1 MAATA
6 EASNATSLTGEA
18 IDIRKLSFQLDQIV
32 RASATEDDAT
42 YRFATMLRQL
52 TDAVAVLYYTED
64 CTGQLSGRPCY
75 HSPSQISKLAL
86 DSLHAIA
93 TRAQSEQT
101 VQVSQ
106 SRGTQASVTIAAPVY
121 CQDDRIEVVVALAT
135 TENEDRQRLA
145 GLVQIAQ
152 FMAAFAGQWRGRDFA
167 DESQEARHNPSGRLV
182 QHLLMATQAKSFQDA
197 AKTLANFAT
206 AEIGARYVAI
216 GSKTFG
222 GVCRLTAMSDPY
234 QFERGAPLT
243 AWLESGMAESMI
255 ANGDETLDSIGQDA
269 PPTEAIRELQS
280 LVGSPYI
287 YRLPLVDASGTPT
300 AACLAV
306 CDRSLT
312 EPERSHWQSLARV
325 IGPQLAMLRS
335 GRPSRWRQL
344 RSWYAKQTLPN
355 QRAILLSALFATIA
369 FFALP
374 FPHRVKSD
382 CEVQPVHRRYVTA
395 PYEGRLEVALAEP
408 GDLVDQGQVLA
419 RMDGREVRLEISGIQ
434 AKLAGARTEHRR
446 AITSGE
452 TATAKHALSQ
462 IKFLEA
468 DLQRFEDQQKTLE
481 VRSPSDG
488 IVISGDPK
496 KLEGSRLNVGQTL
509 FEVGSLELMI
519 VEVAIPD
526 EDIDHAQVGQ
536 PVTFRLTSMP
546 YRSYRGVLKRIHP
559 RSELRDSENVFIG
572 EVAIEGDASQLRPGM
587 RGQAKLSAPHQ
598 PLVWLLFHRAL
609 EQLMFRLGA

>member
-1 MAATA
+1 MA
-6 EASNATSLTGEA
+6 ERL
-18 IDIRKLSFQLDQIV
+18 
-32 RASATEDDAT
+32 
-42 YRFATMLRQL
+42 
-52 TDAVAVLYYTED
+52 
-64 CTGQLSGRPCY
+64 
-75 HSPSQISKLAL
+75 
-86 DSLHAIA
+86 
-93 TRAQSEQT
+93 
-101 VQVSQ
+101 
-106 SRGTQASVTIAAPVY
+106 
-121 CQDDRIEVVVALAT
+121 
-135 TENEDRQRLA
+135 RQRLA

-167 DESQEARHNPSGRLV
+167 NNFQATQHSAAGQLV
-182 QHLLMATQAKSFQDA
+182 QHLLNANRAASFQDA
-197 AKTLANFAT
+197 AKTLADFVAKQ
-206 AEIGARYVAI
+206 IGARYVAI
-216 GSKTFG
+216 GTKKFG
-222 GVCRLTAMSDPY
+222 GICRLTAMSGPY

-243 AWLESGMAESMI
+243 AWLESCMTESLI
-255 ANGDETLDSIGQDA
+255 ASGDQTLDPIDQDA
-269 PPTEAIRELQS
+269 RPTEAIRELQS
-280 LVGSPYI
+280 VVGSQHI
-287 YRLPLVDASGTPT
+287 YRLPLDDASGTPT

-312 EPERSHWQSLARV
+312 EPERNRWQSLTRV

-344 RSWYAKQTLPN
+344 RSWYAKQTLPS
-355 QRAILLSALFATIA
+355 QRAILLSTVLITIA

-374 FPHRVKSD
+374 LPHRVRSD

-395 PYEGRLEVALAEP
+395 PYEGRLEIALVEP
-408 GDLVDQGQVLA
+408 GDLVNQGQVLA

-434 AKLAGARTEHRR
+434 AKLEGARTEHRR

-462 IKFLEA
+462 IKFFEA
-468 DLQRFEDQQKTLE
+468 DLQRFEDRQKTLE
-481 VRSPSDG
+481 VRSPSSG

-509 FEVGSLELMI
+509 FEVGSLDPMI

-526 EDIDHAQVGQ
+526 EDIDHAQIGQ
-536 PVTFRLTSMP
+536 PVTFRLRSRP
-546 YRSYRGVLKRIHP
+546 YRSYQGVLKRIHP

-587 RGQAKLSAPHQ
+587 RGQAKLSAPHR
-598 PLVWLLFHRAL
+598 PLVWLLFHRAV